1 MNNKNW
7 KRLCKGE
14 VQAKQ
19 LEINLKEC
27 SGMTKEDEG
36 KTVKVISIDIA
47 DECRMI
53 QVGDKGEVQRVD
65 NDLIYV
71 LLKTGLAKGSI
82 YTLEDNQLK
91 VVES

>member
-7 KRLCKGE
+7 KRLCEGE

-19 LEINLKEC
+19 LEFKEV
-27 SGMTKEDEG
+27 GEKMTKEDKG
-36 KTVKVISIDIA
+36 KTVKVISVDIA

-53 QVGDKGEVQRVD
+53 QVGDTGEVERVD

-82 YTLEDNQLK
+82 YTLADDQLK
-91 VVES
+91 VVEP

>member
-7 KRLCKGE
+7 IKLCKGQI
-14 VQAKQ
+14 QAKQ
-19 LEINLKEC
+19 LEFKKVGVN
-27 SGMTKEDEG
+27 MTKEDEG
-36 KTVKVISIDIA
+36 KTVKVISVDVA

-53 QVGDKGEVQRVD
+53 QVGDKGEVQCID

-82 YTLEDNQLK
+82 YTLADDQLE

>member
-1 MNNKNW
+1 MNNRNW

-19 LEINLKEC
+19 LEFKEV
-27 SGMTKEDEG
+27 GGNMTKEDEG
-36 KTVKVISIDIA
+36 KTVKIISIDVA

-82 YTLEDNQLK
+82 YTLADNQLK